1 MAKASE
7 TGNPEKL
14 NRIVEGTVIE
24 GEIKSESNIRIDGI
38 VKGVTTTQ
46 GRLVIGP
53 NGVIEGE
60 VICRNAD
67 IEGTLNGKITVSE
80 LLSLKSTSKLT
91 GDIIS
96 RRLAIEP
103 GAVFTGTCTM
113 GAKVKTLL
121 AVRKTTLTQ
130 SRSLQEQSNSGDD
143 SEKRKLNSRFAKYTG
158 SSFKVA
164 AVILL
169 FYYAGN
175 WVDGQLAL
183 DRPWFAMFGSLVG
196 VAAGI
201 YSLIKDLTS

>member
-113 GAKVKTLL
+113 GAKVKDLISGQENNTNAEPKL
-121 AVRKTTLTQ
+121 AR
-130 SRSLQEQSNSGDD
+130 
-143 SEKRKLNSRFAKYTG
+143 AK
-158 SSFKVA
+158 
-164 AVILL
+164 
-169 FYYAGN
+169 
-175 WVDGQLAL
+175 
-183 DRPWFAMFGSLVG
+183 
-196 VAAGI
+196 
-201 YSLIKDLTS
+201 

>member
-1 MAKASE
+1 MAKGSE
-7 TGNPEKL
+7 NGNPEKL

-60 VICRNAD
+60 VVCRNAD
-67 IEGTLNGKITVSE
+67 IEGTLNGKITASE

-91 GDIIS
+91 GDIVS

-113 GAKVKTLL
+113 GAKVKDLL
-121 AVRKTTLTQ
+121 Q
-130 SRSLQEQSNSGDD
+130 DPSSNT
-143 SEKRKLNSRFAKYTG
+143 EPKLARAK
-158 SSFKVA
+158 
-164 AVILL
+164 
-169 FYYAGN
+169 
-175 WVDGQLAL
+175 
-183 DRPWFAMFGSLVG
+183 
-196 VAAGI
+196 
-201 YSLIKDLTS
+201 